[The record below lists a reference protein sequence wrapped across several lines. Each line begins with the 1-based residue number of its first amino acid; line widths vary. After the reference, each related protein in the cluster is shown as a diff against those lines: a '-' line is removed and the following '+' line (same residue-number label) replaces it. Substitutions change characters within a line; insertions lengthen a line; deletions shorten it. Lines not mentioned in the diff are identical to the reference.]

1 MNGVHDMG
9 GMHGFGPVQPE
20 RDEPVFHDDWERR
33 ALALTLAM
41 GATGQWNLD
50 MTRAARESLPPRTY
64 LNSSYYRIWT
74 LALERLMIERG
85 LVSTAELGRG
95 QADGP
100 GAPLRVLRAE
110 KVKNAMVSLTLMSSR
125 EMTALNRKHLKHSGP
140 TDIITFGFRD
150 PAGAVIGDVYICPDV
165 ARENAAAFG
174 VPLSEELLRLAV
186 HGALHV
192 LGYEHPEG
200 EARMKS
206 PMWKRQE
213 RILRQVLEA

>member
-1 MNGVHDMG
+1 MSPRVSGTR
-9 GMHGFGPVQPE
+9 PA
-20 RDEPVFHDDWERR
+20 RR
-33 ALALTLAM
+33 AASSLRVIVNRQGLRVPVASARLTDA
-41 GATGQWNLD
+41 
-50 MTRAARESLPPRTY
+50 
-64 LNSSYYRIWT
+64 
-74 LALERLMIERG
+74 
-85 LVSTAELGRG
+85 V
-95 QADGP
+95 
-100 GAPLRVLRAE
+100 LRVLRAE